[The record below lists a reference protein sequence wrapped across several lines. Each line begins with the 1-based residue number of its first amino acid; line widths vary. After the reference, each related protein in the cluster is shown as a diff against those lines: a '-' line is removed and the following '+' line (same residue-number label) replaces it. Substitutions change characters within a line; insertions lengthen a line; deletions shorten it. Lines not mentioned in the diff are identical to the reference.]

1 MLTLDHTPTNKT
13 KIDQLETALAA
24 ILAESLRRGF
34 HGKAAIEWA
43 VQDGTIQHIRRVVE
57 RLEK

>member
-1 MLTLDHTPTNKT
+1 MLTLNHTPANQT
-13 KIDQLETALAA
+13 KVNRLETLLAE